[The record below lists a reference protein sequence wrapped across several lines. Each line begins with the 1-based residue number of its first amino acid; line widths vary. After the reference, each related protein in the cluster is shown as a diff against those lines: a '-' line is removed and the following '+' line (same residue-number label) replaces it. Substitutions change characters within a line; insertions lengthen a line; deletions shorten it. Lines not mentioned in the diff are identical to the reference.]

1 MLFLRKSKRPVMRKV
16 VIIILAVML
25 WGGSGLF
32 AQAPKDSTKAW
43 FSIADSALYTG
54 KYKVEAHDFDYV
66 TVVVKDS
73 VLYFYAGSYEGELVP
88 LTKDSFLALGQVA
101 INFYRDVDNKIVG
114 FKADTGGNMIEG
126 KKEKPAE
133 VPKQK

>member
-1 MLFLRKSKRPVMRKV
+1 MKKLLIYVLV
-16 VIIILAVML
+16 VSVA
-25 WGGSGLF
+25 LF
-32 AQAPKDSTKAW
+32 AGRSEAQAQAAKDSTKW

-54 KYKVEAHDFDYV
+54 KYKVEAQDFDNV
-66 TVVVKDS
+66 TVIVKDS

-101 INFYRDVDNKIVG
+101 INFYRDAENKVAG
-114 FKADTGGNMIEG
+114 FRADTGGNVIEG

-133 VPKQK
+133 VPKQN

>member
-1 MLFLRKSKRPVMRKV
+1 MRKV
-16 VIIILAVML
+16 VLIFLTMML
-25 WGGSGLF
+25 LGGSELF

-54 KYKVEAHDFDYV
+54 KYKVEGMEFDNV

-101 INFYRDVDNKIVG
+101 INFYRDEDNKVAG
-114 FKADTGGNMIEG
+114 FRADTGGNIIEG

-133 VPKQK
+133 VPKQQ

>member
-1 MLFLRKSKRPVMRKV
+1 MRKAV
-16 VIIILAVML
+16 VIFFAILLM
-25 WGGSGLF
+25 GGSDLF

-43 FSIADSALYTG
+43 FTIADSALYTG
-54 KYKVEAHDFDYV
+54 KYKVEAQEFDNV

-101 INFYRDVDNKIVG
+101 INFYRDVDNKVVG
-114 FKADTGGNMIEG
+114 FRADTGGNMIEG

>member
-1 MLFLRKSKRPVMRKV
+1 MRKFFV
-16 VIIILAVML
+16 LCLLA
-25 WGGSGLF
+25 LF
-32 AQAPKDSTKAW
+32 VHAADASAQTAPKDSSSKAW
-43 FSIADSALYTG
+43 FTIADSASFTG
-54 KYKVEAHDFDYV
+54 KYKVEGQEFDNV

-73 VLYFYAGSYEGELVP
+73 VLYFYAGSYEGPLDP

-101 INFYRDVDNKIVG
+101 INFYRDADNKISG
-114 FKADTGGNMIEG
+114 FKADAGNGIIEG

>member
-1 MLFLRKSKRPVMRKV
+1 MKA
-16 VIIILAVML
+16 VIIFLAMML
-25 WGGSGLF
+25 LGGSELF

-54 KYKVEAHDFDYV
+54 KYKVEGQEFDNV

-73 VLYFYAGSYEGELVP
+73 VLYFYASSYEGELVP

-101 INFYRDVDNKIVG
+101 INFYRDADNKVAG
-114 FKADTGGNMIEG
+114 FKADTGGSMIEG

>member
-1 MLFLRKSKRPVMRKV
+1 MKK
-16 VIIILAVML
+16 VIIFLVAMVLA
-25 WGGSGLF
+25 GGSDLF

-54 KYKVEAHDFDYV
+54 KYKVEGQEFDNV

-101 INFYRDVDNKIVG
+101 INFYRDIDNKVVG
-114 FKADTGGNMIEG
+114 FKADTGGNIVEG
-126 KKEKPAE
+126 KREKPAE

>member
-1 MLFLRKSKRPVMRKV
+1 MKA
-16 VIIILAVML
+16 VIIFLAMMFL
-25 WGGSGLF
+25 GGSELF

-54 KYKVEAHDFDYV
+54 KYKVEGQEFENV

-101 INFYRDVDNKIVG
+101 INFYRDVDNKVAG

-133 VPKQK
+133 VPRQQ